1 MHSFPVRTGPAFH
14 NPVVG
19 RTEGTGSTRVADCTF
34 AAAVAG
40 SIAAVVAG
48 SIVAV
53 PGTGYRMVAA
63 VAVAEA
69 SVEVPG
75 LLPRPA

>member
-19 RTEGTGSTRVADCTF
+19 RTEGTGSTPVADCTF
-34 AAAVAG
+34 AAAV
-40 SIAAVVAG
+40 VAG
-48 SIVAV
+48 SIVAAVAV
-53 PGTGYRMVAA
+53 PGTGNRMVAA
-63 VAVAEA
+63 VVAVAEA

-75 LLPRPA
+75 LLPSPA

>member
-19 RTEGTGSTRVADCTF
+19 RTEGTGSTPVADCTF
-34 AAAVAG
+34 AAAV
-40 SIAAVVAG
+40 VAG
-48 SIVAV
+48 SIVAAVAV
-53 PGTGYRMVAA
+53 PGTGNRM

-75 LLPRPA
+75 LLPSPA